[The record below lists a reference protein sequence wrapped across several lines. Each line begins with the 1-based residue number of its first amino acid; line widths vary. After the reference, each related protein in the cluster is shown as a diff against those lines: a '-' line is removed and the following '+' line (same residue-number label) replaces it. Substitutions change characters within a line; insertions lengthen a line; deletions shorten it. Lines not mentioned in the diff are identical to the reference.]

1 MKTFLAVKFFHTKS
15 TKNGTSAQQTSL
27 CYNIIIVFRELLEMR
42 LRLYLNQGLIYEDS
56 GDIHSGKKFME
67 KALAIA
73 RFLLLLRLAL

>member
-1 MKTFLAVKFFHTKS
+1 
-15 TKNGTSAQQTSL
+15 
-27 CYNIIIVFRELLEMR
+27 MR

-56 GDIHSGKKFME
+56 GDIHSAKKFME

>member
-1 MKTFLAVKFFHTKS
+1 
-15 TKNGTSAQQTSL
+15 
-27 CYNIIIVFRELLEMR
+27 MR